1 MKIENR
7 PVINKQTDFYAL
19 NKKFKLELLAKEEE
33 IDFLEC
39 EKDKLMH
46 RVNSLEKQVKD

>member
-39 EKDKLMH
+39 EKDKLMN